1 MNSDNSNYEKAKKR
15 VKELKDF
22 YRHVK
27 IFVII
32 NGLFYLLKSEILL
45 PYIPE
50 EFWLEPYFFNWVDI
64 NVLIWGVILAIHAL
78 YLNRNKFP
86 FLKKWEEKQIKKYM
100 DMEQEENHK
109 RYK

>member
-1 MNSDNSNYEKAKKR
+1 MNSDNSSYEKAKKR

-27 IFVII
+27 VFII
-32 NGLFYLLKSEILL
+32 VNGLLYLLKSEILL

-50 EFWLEPYFFNWVDI
+50 EFWLKPYFFNWVGI

-78 YLNRNKFP
+78 YLFGNKFP
-86 FLKKWEEKQIKKYM
+86 FLKKWEERQIQKYM
-100 DMEQEENHK
+100 KQEENHK